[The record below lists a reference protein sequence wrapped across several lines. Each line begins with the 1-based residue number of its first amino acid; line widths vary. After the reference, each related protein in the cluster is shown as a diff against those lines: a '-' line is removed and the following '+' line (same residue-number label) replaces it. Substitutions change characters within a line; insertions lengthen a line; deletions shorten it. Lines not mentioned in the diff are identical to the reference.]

1 MTTANDRPHGFG
13 RVLPH
18 LGANVLSVALL
29 GCVTSREVTV
39 RITDRSS
46 SAPIESARVQV
57 EHSPVFLKFGAQSVP
72 ALQEGLTGS
81 DGTWGARLG
90 DGMGSIAVSAP
101 EYGEVRIY
109 FGLDWEWPS
118 DLQIDLT
125 RCGSADP
132 RSTSPPSAS
141 ARMEGKVAGGK
152 AEEAPHGPRAE

>member
-1 MTTANDRPHGFG
+1 M
-13 RVLPH
+13 
-18 LGANVLSVALL
+18 
-29 GCVTSREVTV
+29 
-39 RITDRSS
+39 
-46 SAPIESARVQV
+46 
-57 EHSPVFLKFGAQSVP
+57 
-72 ALQEGLTGS
+72 
-81 DGTWGARLG
+81 G

-125 RCGSADP
+125 RCESADS

-141 ARMEGKVAGGK
+141 ARMEGEIAGGK